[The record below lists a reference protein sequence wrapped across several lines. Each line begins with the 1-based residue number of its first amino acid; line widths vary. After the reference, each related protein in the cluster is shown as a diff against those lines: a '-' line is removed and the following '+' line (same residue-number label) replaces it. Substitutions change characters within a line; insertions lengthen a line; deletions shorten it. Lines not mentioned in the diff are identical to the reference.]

1 MSVERLEQPR
11 NDCSPACPATAPKL
25 ETLEDAQRFL
35 QEALHF
41 ADALERWEAIEQVCT
56 QFDCEALVEYLLPF
70 LNDPDPL
77 VRVNAIDAL
86 ESIPQ
91 PQIDVHLLGLAI
103 ADDDWLARGWAVMA
117 LGSTDYPWLEPFP
130 WKVYRRDPSHYVKIS
145 ALGALLAH
153 SVNEAY
159 PLLEGYLFSPHYLFV
174 IKAAHALEDSVDVLE
189 REMLEALEGV
199 LRERLVHWRSVA
211 SVVEALEPCLEA
223 VQLRKKQC
231 CPQNSST
238 SPSGGSGARSSTPA

>member
-1 MSVERLEQPR
+1 MHLEKTQHDAP
-11 NDCSPACPATAPKL
+11 SASPATAPAL

-77 VRVNAIDAL
+77 VRVNAIDA
-86 ESIPQ
+86 
-91 PQIDVHLLGLAI
+91 IDVHLLGLAI
-103 ADDDWLARGWAVMA
+103 ADDDWLVRGWAVMA
-117 LGSTDYPWLEPFP
+117 LGSTDYPWLEPFL

-153 SVNEAY
+153 GVNEAY

-238 SPSGGSGARSSTPA
+238 SPSGGSGASSSTPA

>member
-91 PQIDVHLLGLAI
+91 PQIDVHL
-103 ADDDWLARGWAVMA
+103 
-117 LGSTDYPWLEPFP
+117 
-130 WKVYRRDPSHYVKIS
+130 
-145 ALGALLAH
+145 
-153 SVNEAY
+153 
-159 PLLEGYLFSPHYLFV
+159 FSPHYLFV

-189 REMLEALEGV
+189 QEMLEALEGV

-211 SVVEALEPCLEA
+211 SAVEALEPCLEA

-238 SPSGGSGARSSTPA
+238 SPSGGSGASSSTPT

>member
-1 MSVERLEQPR
+1 MSVERLEKTQHDAP
-11 NDCSPACPATAPKL
+11 SASPATAPAL

-77 VRVNAIDAL
+77 VRVNAIDA
-86 ESIPQ
+86 
-91 PQIDVHLLGLAI
+91 IDVHLLGLAI
-103 ADDDWLARGWAVMA
+103 ADDDWLVRGWAVMA
-117 LGSTDYPWLEPFP
+117 LGSTDYPWLEPFL

-153 SVNEAY
+153 GVNEAY

-238 SPSGGSGARSSTPA
+238 SPSGGSGASSSTPA